1 MTKKTHIPFADL
13 QINVWSPT
21 EPGQKWAAMFH
32 KMPMIFF
39 GDSND
44 DVRAK
49 VNAWRD
55 EQIALDDKKKANSK
69 AAGERLKASREAK
82 AS

>member
-1 MTKKTHIPFADL
+1 MTKKTHIPFPDVK
-13 QINVWSPT
+13 INVWAPT

-49 VNAWRD
+49 ANAWRQ
-55 EQIALDDKKKANSK
+55 EQIEMDERKKQNAKAS
-69 AAGERLKASREAK
+69 GERLKAARSK
-82 AS
+82 